1 MKLPKQKP
9 VRVRSIKLVA
19 TVSIWQLQLGNLER
33 TEINVA
39 HRKELT
45 VAAARCVPIPV
56 GCCCCGT
63 YATVPP
69 EH

>member
-1 MKLPKQKP
+1 MNLPKQKP
-9 VRVRSIKLVA
+9 VGVRSIKLVA
-19 TVSIWQLQLGNLER
+19 TVSIWQLRNLER

-39 HRKELT
+39 HREELT